1 MLISIANINVIF
13 GKFLSSVLLLF
24 FQFQM
29 VNITLKERETNQIVF
44 KGKDVTKTDRTSVV
58 TKGTRFKFIRS
69 NSESYLGRSN
79 VNQANNQQSTIQR
92 PREEVLIARG
102 PLIGPIVVMA
112 SSNQVNSEYK
122 ASVTFTVS
130 KPHDGYLTTKLRNAS
145 KNEWVIKGWSR
156 CSKECGEGKQ
166 HLIVR

>member
-1 MLISIANINVIF
+1 
-13 GKFLSSVLLLF
+13 
-24 FQFQM
+24 M
-29 VNITLKERETNQIVF
+29 VNVTLKERETNQIVF
-44 KGKDVTKTDRTSVV
+44 KGKEVTKTERTSVV
-58 TKGTRFKFIRS
+58 AKGTRFKFIRS

-79 VNQANNQQSTIQR
+79 GNNQHQGRRRSSS
-92 PREEVLIARG
+92 REEVLIARG
-102 PLIGPIVVMA
+102 PLLGPIVVMA
-112 SSNQVNSEYK
+112 SSNQINLEYK

-166 HLIVR
+166 HLIVRYCGFYSIFT